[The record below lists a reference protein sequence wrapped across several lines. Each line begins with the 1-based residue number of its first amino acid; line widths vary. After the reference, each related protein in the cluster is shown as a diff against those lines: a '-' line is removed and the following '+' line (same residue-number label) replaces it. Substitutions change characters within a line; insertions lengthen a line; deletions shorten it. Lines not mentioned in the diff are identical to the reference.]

1 MEIVIP
7 NTLSELLLIQAAEQE
22 ITVEEIVEK
31 AMRKYI
37 ERNDENAV

>member
-7 NTLSELLLIQAAEQE
+7 NTLLELLLIHAAGQE
-22 ITVEEIVEK
+22 STVEEIVEK